1 MFVDYV
7 RVWQAEEN
15 VGCSPPDYPTE
26 TYINNHK
33 EWYGEPAKPLGKDT
47 CPPVYPESA
56 VKHAEEIIKR
66 GEKLR
71 KHNNNNNNAEGATRV
86 SAVTARAR
94 HIASYIPSYFAR
106 GVPRSAAGQQTE
118 TLIDADGG
126 DVDLSASEQGF
137 PYTQIGMVFLIV
149 GVAAYGVVRWRRRH
163 PRGASL
169 IPTGVYP
176 RAEDVYTEF
185 TPGAP
190 TLD

>member
-56 VKHAEEIIKR
+56 KKHAEEIIKR

-71 KHNNNNNNAEGATRV
+71 KHNNKNNIAEGAASM

-94 HIASYIPSYFAR
+94 HIAGSVPSYLAR
-106 GVPRSAAGQQTE
+106 GVPRSAAGLQTDS
-118 TLIDADGG
+118 LIAADGG
-126 DVDLSASEQGF
+126 DVALGASEQGF
-137 PYTQIGMVFLIV
+137 PYTQIGVVFLIV
-149 GVAAYGVVRWRRRH
+149 GAAAYAVVRWRRRH

-169 IPTGVYP
+169 IPTGAYP